1 MVCGGSGLH
10 DHLVGLNYGEGL
22 RPLPTFLRYAMKI
35 ILSRDVAIGWRYYA
49 VGEIV
54 DVSDEDALALINMDK
69 AQPEDK
75 AQKKDRSV
83 GLTTSDASALV
94 KRGRRK

>member
-1 MVCGGSGLH
+1 
-10 DHLVGLNYGEGL
+10 
-22 RPLPTFLRYAMKI
+22 MKI

-54 DVSDEDALALINMDK
+54 DVSDADALSLINIDK

-75 AQKKDRSV
+75 AQKKIEV
-83 GLTTSDASALV
+83 
-94 KRGRRK
+94 